1 MAGGEVLIGGEEQAA
16 ARAAET
22 LAAAHQAL
30 KADPATQFTLG
41 MAGPPPGPPKWLLA
55 LLDAIA
61 DVFRP
66 IGSALRWIGN
76 LMPDAPYARL
86 LLWTVLAV
94 IALAVLAMAYHQL
107 RHGDWRFPFRRKA
120 AAVVAEAEEE
130 QWQPEAAPV
139 RSWLREADMLAL
151 QGRFAEAVHLLLFRS
166 IEDIARRRPQ
176 IVRPALTSRE
186 IAAAEAIPPAAR
198 GLFERIALLVER
210 SLFGGRDVDA
220 REWQAARA
228 AYADFVLP
236 KAWSA

>member
-1 MAGGEVLIGGEEQAA
+1 MAS
-16 ARAAET
+16 
-22 LAAAHQAL
+22 
-30 KADPATQFTLG
+30 
-41 MAGPPPGPPKWLLA
+41 PPPGLPKWLRA
-55 LLDAIA
+55 LGEAIA
-61 DVFRP
+61 DALQP
-66 IGSALRWIGN
+66 IGSALRWIGA

-94 IALAVLAMAYHQL
+94 IALAALAMAYHQL

-120 AAVVAEAEEE
+120 EDAVGTAEEE
-130 QWQPEAAPV
+130 QWLPEAAPA
-139 RSWLREADMLAL
+139 RSWLREADLLAS

-228 AYADFVLP
+228 AYADFALP
-236 KAWSA
+236 GAWSA